1 MKAPH
6 FLLAFCLFVSLV
18 SITKAVV
25 APKSDRTS
33 FSVRESD
40 DSYQISA
47 TYDPDKTRK
56 VQSYLDEYLTR
67 SGDASFKNA
76 QIDATMTLND
86 KTIFYIKSSPG
97 NLLIKFDKKR
107 NSEKALAR
115 FKKLAEK
122 LRETLTDK

>member
-1 MKAPH
+1 MKPSH
-6 FLLAFCLFVSLV
+6 FLLAFCLLVSLV
-18 SITKAVV
+18 VITKAVV
-25 APKSDRTS
+25 APKSGRTS
-33 FSVRESD
+33 FSVKESD
-40 DSYQISA
+40 NSYQISA

-56 VQSYLDEYLTR
+56 VQHYLDEYLTR

-107 NSEKALAR
+107 NPEKALGR

-122 LRETLTDK
+122 LRELLTDK